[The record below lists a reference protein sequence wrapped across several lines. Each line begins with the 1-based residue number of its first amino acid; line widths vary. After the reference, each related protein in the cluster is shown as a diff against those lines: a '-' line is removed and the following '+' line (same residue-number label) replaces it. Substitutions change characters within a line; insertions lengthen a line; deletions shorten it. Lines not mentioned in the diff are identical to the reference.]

1 MAFSSLSDA
10 LYAVGKPIVRA
21 IFNTLKN
28 NQDDLDTRLSTVEG
42 STNKIVFYSGSIYTA
57 GNYASVTGLIFHR
70 VQSAIDITDVKVIA
84 GDFTGISSGTLEI
97 DVQKASS
104 RDFSSSVSVLTTKPS
119 LDLSTASNFDES
131 SNMVLSVGNKVLSE
145 GDWIRIDV
153 TSLPTGVSY
162 LGVYL
167 IGEPS

>member
-1 MAFSSLSDA
+1 MAFSSLSNA

-21 IFNTLKN
+21 LFNTLKT
-28 NQDDLDTRLSTVEG
+28 NQDDLDTRLGTVEATG
-42 STNKIVFYSGSIYTA
+42 NKVIFYSGSIYTA
-57 GNYASVTGLIFHR
+57 GSYASVTGYIFHR
-70 VQSAIDITDVKVIA
+70 IQASIDITDAKVIVS
-84 GDFTGISSGTLEI
+84 DFTGITSGTLQI

-104 RDFSSSVSVLTTKPS
+104 RDFSASVSIFTTKPS

-131 SNMVLSVGNKVLSE
+131 SNMVLSGTNKVLIE
-145 GDWIRIDV
+145 GDWIRIDI
-153 TSLPTGVSY
+153 TSLPTGLGY